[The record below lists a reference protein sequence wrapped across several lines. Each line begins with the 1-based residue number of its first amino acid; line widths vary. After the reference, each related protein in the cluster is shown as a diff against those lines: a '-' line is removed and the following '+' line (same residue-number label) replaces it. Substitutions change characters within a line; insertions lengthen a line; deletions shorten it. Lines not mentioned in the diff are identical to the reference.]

1 MPTGDAVLVSAR
13 DLAVDG
19 SLLTEGSVRFA
30 SRSSRRQQ
38 LKQQQT
44 ARLVRLFSV
53 AWRLVW
59 PLFCFTEYCAC

>member
-13 DLAVDG
+13 DLAVDE
-19 SLLTEGSVRFA
+19 SLLTEESVP
-30 SRSSRRQQ
+30 SRRQQ

-44 ARLVRLFSV
+44 ARLVRLFSA
-53 AWRLVW
+53 AWRSVW